1 MSADI
6 IPFVPRPRS
15 VCRPPD
21 ETSIP
26 VHLPAQPD
34 DLVMDHADTAP
45 CEYWPIRAEG
55 DEESAF
61 RNVGYFVLDSV
72 KSRWAPSGQ

>member
-15 VCRPPD
+15 GCRRPD
-21 ETSIP
+21 EMPIP
-26 VHLPAQPD
+26 FHSPVQPD

-45 CEYWPIRAEG
+45 CEYWPWS
-55 DEESAF
+55 DTHHVDHESA
-61 RNVGYFVLDSV
+61 
-72 KSRWAPSGQ
+72 